1 MKNFITILI
10 TMKIKDLCES
20 ERPREKMMHFGPAS
34 LSDGELIA
42 VLLRS
47 GSRTD
52 SALDLAQRLLAMS
65 GGHLVELFN
74 MPSSRM
80 SSIPG
85 IGAVKVASVLA
96 AFELG
101 KRFLAEEASVEKKPI
116 LTSRMVYDIMIP
128 SLKGLKHEE
137 CWVLLLN
144 DSSYLLSK
152 VRVTSGGGRSTV
164 IDVRQVVRLA
174 LDRSASGMIL
184 VHNHPSGNPRPS
196 SADITQTNSLHKACN
211 ACGLELMDHVVVCD
225 DAFFSFSEERM
236 YPAAL

>member
-1 MKNFITILI
+1 
-10 TMKIKDLCES
+10 MKIKDLCES
-20 ERPREKMMHFGPAS
+20 ERPREKMMRFGPAS

-52 SALDLAQRLLAMS
+52 SALDLSQRLLAMS
-65 GGHLVELFN
+65 GGHLTELFN
-74 MPSSRM
+74 MPYSRM
-80 SSIPG
+80 SSIHG
-85 IGAVKVASVLA
+85 IGSVKVASVLA

-101 KRFLAEEASVEKKPI
+101 KRFLAEGSCIQKKPVV
-116 LTSRMVYDIMIP
+116 TSRMVYDIMIP

-144 DSSYLLSK
+144 DSNYLLSK

-174 LDRSASGMIL
+174 LDRSASGIIL
-184 VHNHPSGNPRPS
+184 VHNHPSGNPHPS
-196 SADITQTNSLHKACN
+196 EADITQTDSLHKASGT
-211 ACGLELMDHVVVCD
+211 CGLELLDHVVVCD
-225 DAFFSFSEERM
+225 DSFFSFSDDKM
-236 YPAAL
+236 YITAL